1 LAIESVLR
9 QTSSNWQCIVIDDCG
24 GESAE
29 LLVRGYSTEKIR
41 YVSNGKTLGLS
52 ANWNRAIELAE
63 TPLLTIFHADD
74 VMGENYVMNTIEAFS
89 RHPEIS
95 AAHCRA
101 QLIDEENILVTS
113 PIHRSKDILK
123 PRGARGDL
131 LLQGDKGLRSI
142 TLADW
147 IICPT
152 LTYRTSVVKGMTF
165 NRNLKFATDL
175 EFIARLFFADHSIL
189 SRNEIDYLYRIHK
202 NSQTTKMKHN
212 GQRFIE
218 EWIVISWIGNVG
230 KCRKWNGTRFIAA
243 TKPVLRAH
251 LLYEAT
257 SLVWKFQF
265 KSAFSLIRWAIYK
278 PPAKKLLS
286 PNLN

>member
-1 LAIESVLR
+1 MLR

-29 LLVRGYSTEKIR
+29 LLVQGYSTEKVR

-101 QLIDEENILVTS
+101 QLIDEENNSVTS
-113 PIHRSKDILK
+113 FIHRSKDILK
-123 PRGARGDL
+123 PRGARRDL

-165 NRNLKFATDL
+165 NRDLKFATDL
-175 EFIARLFFADHSIL
+175 EFIARLFFANHFIL

-202 NSQTTKMKHN
+202 NSQTSKMKHN

-230 KCRKWNGTRFIAA
+230 KDRKWNGTRIFAA
-243 TKPVLRAH
+243 AKPILRAH

-257 SLVWKFQF
+257 NLLRKFQF
-265 KSAFSLIRWAIYK
+265 RPAFSLVRWAIHK
-278 PPAKKLLS
+278 PPAEKLRL